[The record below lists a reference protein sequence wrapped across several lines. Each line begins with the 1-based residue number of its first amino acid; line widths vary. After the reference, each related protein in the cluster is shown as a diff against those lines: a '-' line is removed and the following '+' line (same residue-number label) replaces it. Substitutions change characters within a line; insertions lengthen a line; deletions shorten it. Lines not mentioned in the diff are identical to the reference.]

1 MAEPRLSRAEANLLE
16 EELARL
22 AAALAP
28 ITVRGLYYQAV
39 ISALLDF
46 ITKDKEGGRTYYRM
60 VQGRVLSLRR
70 SGLIAWDD
78 VVDESR
84 PDYSFDR
91 WTSPAGFAETAP
103 LYYRLDTWADQ
114 PIRPLV
120 MVEKAGQVPV
130 YRRHADRFGIDVAA
144 CKGYSSASH
153 LRGVAEGIADWIHGQ
168 GQQVQVLV
176 CADFDPSGNDWPRAA
191 EVEIRDHLRRSGGPV
206 MADLGLLPFRRVLV
220 TPADLEQLG
229 SAVAF
234 RAPNPKDT
242 RTGSFLDQYG
252 FTADQ
257 EVCVEMDAISPA
269 DARDR
274 LELIYRELYQG
285 DLDKSTERQQEHRQ
299 TITEALAS
307 LA

>member
-70 SGLIAWDD
+70 SGLIAWDA

-84 PDYSFDR
+84 PDYSHAR
-91 WTSPAGFAETAP
+91 WTTPAGFAETAP
-103 LYYRLDTWADQ
+103 LYYRLDAWAGQ
-114 PIRPLV
+114 SIRPLV

-130 YRRHADRFGIDVAA
+130 YRGHADSFGIDVAA

-153 LRGVAEGIADWIHGQ
+153 LRGVAEGIADWCRQ
-168 GQQVQVLV
+168 GQFVQVLV

-191 EVEIRDHLRRSGGPV
+191 EAEIREHLRSTG
-206 MADLGLLPFRRVLV
+206 DDYGLQPFQRVLV
-220 TPADLEQLG
+220 TPADLERLG

-242 RTGSFLDQYG
+242 RTGSFLEQYG

-274 LELIYRELYQG
+274 LERLYRNLYLG
-285 DLDKSTERQQEHRQ
+285 DLDLSRKLEEEHRQ
-299 TITEALAS
+299 AITEALAS